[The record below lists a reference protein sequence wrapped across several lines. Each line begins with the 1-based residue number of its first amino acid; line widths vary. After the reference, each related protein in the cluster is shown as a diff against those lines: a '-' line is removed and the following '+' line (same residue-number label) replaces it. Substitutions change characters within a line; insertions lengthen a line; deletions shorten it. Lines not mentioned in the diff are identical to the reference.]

1 MLSIKINSTEFDFN
15 YWKLKL
21 CSIRIHI
28 IPCVSAAML
37 IFKQILII
45 LNICFNNCD
54 KIIRRNYYKTMIII
68 TPMYQCLVY
77 LSNMLNLKDRHS
89 ESKISFENQYQK
101 FNFSSFSYFLS
112 SQIFDGRE

>member
-54 KIIRRNYYKTMIII
+54 KITRRNYYKTMIII

-77 LSNMLNLKDRHS
+77 LSNIYIYLKDRHS
-89 ESKISFENQYQK
+89 VSKISFEK
-101 FNFSSFSYFLS
+101 SVSK
-112 SQIFDGRE
+112 I